1 MKYSLLLVNLQ
12 IFASYS
18 GKFTTSTL
26 RRCLANLAFLTLSQP
41 YLGTVHLSSSKGPTN
56 IRILIMATKDFLVIY
71 GFFAIVTAL
80 LIAKDVS
87 HWREKVLQRLPAAL
101 QESAILQGTVKPLL
115 ILIPSLFWPV
125 ILAISFLTIVI
136 GRIALE
142 IKQCRGRRLAHRQM
156 EQNADLERTIRNSRN
171 GEHPHNTVEHDDRAR
186 ELSLPSLAMVPV
198 TEPPPVYT
206 PYVPVHTIHQGQ
218 WQRASDR
225 SAEQHCFLLYDCRT
239 PAECL
244 RSSGRV
250 SMIPSR

>member
-1 MKYSLLLVNLQ
+1 
-12 IFASYS
+12 
-18 GKFTTSTL
+18 
-26 RRCLANLAFLTLSQP
+26 
-41 YLGTVHLSSSKGPTN
+41 
-56 IRILIMATKDFLVIY
+56 MATQDFLFIY

-87 HWREKVLQRLPAAL
+87 HWREKALQRLPAAL
-101 QESAILQGTVKPLL
+101 QESAILRGTVKPLL
-115 ILIPSLFWPV
+115 ILIPSLLWPV
-125 ILAISFLTIVI
+125 ILAITFLTIVI

-142 IKQCRGRRLAHRQM
+142 IKQCRGRRLARRQM
-156 EQNADLERTIRNSRN
+156 EQNADLERAIRNSRN
-171 GEHPHNTVEHDDRAR
+171 GEHRHMTNGHDERAR
-186 ELSLPSLAMVPV
+186 EQPPSLAMVPV

-225 SAEQHCFLLYDCRT
+225 IAEQHCFLLYDCRT
-239 PAECL
+239 PAEWL